1 MFVMRDVRNTYGSDS
16 RISRRSSIAPP
27 GGAGGV
33 RPCVRRGPCGAAAGF
48 CERAA
53 VNQSVITPN
62 HPSDS
67 NIAEGADVQTYLN
80 YAKVVP
86 HSVQLYLSLVT
97 SGGVLLSDC
106 PVSTLKPYFRL
117 HCMSRLRHCAS
128 YSTCELCLVTAALT
142 LRYHTKGD
150 T

>member
-1 MFVMRDVRNTYGSDS
+1 M
-16 RISRRSSIAPP
+16 
-27 GGAGGV
+27 
-33 RPCVRRGPCGAAAGF
+33 RRGPCGAAAGF

-97 SGGVLLSDC
+97 SGGVLPAGFTQQNHPESLSDC

>member
-1 MFVMRDVRNTYGSDS
+1 
-16 RISRRSSIAPP
+16 
-27 GGAGGV
+27 
-33 RPCVRRGPCGAAAGF
+33 
-48 CERAA
+48 

-86 HSVQLYLSLVT
+86 YSVQLYLSLVT
-97 SGGVLLSDC
+97 RRCYSDC

>member
-1 MFVMRDVRNTYGSDS
+1 M
-16 RISRRSSIAPP
+16 
-27 GGAGGV
+27 GV
-33 RPCVRRGPCGAAAGF
+33 AHGHAVLLLRAGF

-86 HSVQLYLSLVT
+86 YSVQLYLSLVT
-97 SGGVLLSDC
+97 APGGATRTVRVPSGLNTKAVLQTPLH
-106 PVSTLKPYFRL
+106 VSSAP
-117 HCMSRLRHCAS
+117 LRIIL
-128 YSTCELCLVTAALT
+128 YM
-142 LRYHTKGD
+142 
-150 T
+150 